1 MKWVNME
8 FIHYKSLLPSSAT
21 VFPLISA
28 QFHINASSLWQWLVV
43 LEHVKLYIVMV
54 VVYLYF
60 ERENENI
67 WKFILRFLL
76 FLYESFSVLS
86 AKLQSSPQSPPHLSA
101 SKLNKYRAL
110 LIKENTVVAF
120 FNQIIFMYILLRGL
134 GFFNSSK

>member
-1 MKWVNME
+1 
-8 FIHYKSLLPSSAT
+8 
-21 VFPLISA
+21 
-28 QFHINASSLWQWLVV
+28 
-43 LEHVKLYIVMV
+43 MV

-67 WKFILRFLL
+67 WKFILRSLL
-76 FLYESFSVLS
+76 FLNKSFSVLS

-110 LIKENTVVAF
+110 LIRENTVVAF